1 MKRLINVNSFLI
13 FFSFLLGMS
22 CTNKVY
28 DAEKLTSIADSCY
41 KADNSLQALQY
52 YIKGFIAARKESN
65 DYLAMRCAG
74 HISILYNS
82 FGNVDGSLQ
91 YNKLGYDLAIKLADD
106 DAKSSFLSNYVTYC
120 CNNKDSVN
128 ARKYYAEL
136 LRLPVHRD
144 KQKYEYFCLYEYA
157 RIMKC
162 VGNYSEAQNVHSQAL
177 EYARKNKMG
186 AVYILFQNSEIGNL
200 MVLQHKYDKAVVIG
214 KSCLAEALRL
224 NYKELILNSYKML
237 ADAYV
242 GLGEKDEAYEYL
254 EKYHKQSTG
263 VYNMTKYFSLQ
274 NDLYQYEN
282 VEHER
287 RVSNLVIVIIL
298 ITAMAVVLVFL
309 LFVIIIKNQAL
320 RKAQVIVVNK
330 DQEIL
335 KLEQK
340 NNNLSEAVDNQLSRN
355 TSYAMPVD
363 QKDELFMKIKSIFE
377 DLYIISDVDFNIN
390 KMAEYVGSNVKY
402 VSVVINEKFGKGFK
416 VILNEYRVKQAC
428 KMLSDDNYDRFTI
441 KTIFE
446 SVGYR
451 NAASFNRA
459 FKSVMGMT
467 PSTYQKIYRHEA
479 DAEIEE

>member
-1 MKRLINVNSFLI
+1 
-13 FFSFLLGMS
+13 
-22 CTNKVY
+22 
-28 DAEKLTSIADSCY
+28 
-41 KADNSLQALQY
+41 
-52 YIKGFIAARKESN
+52 
-65 DYLAMRCAG
+65 
-74 HISILYNS
+74 
-82 FGNVDGSLQ
+82 
-91 YNKLGYDLAIKLADD
+91 
-106 DAKSSFLSNYVTYC
+106 
-120 CNNKDSVN
+120 
-128 ARKYYAEL
+128 
-136 LRLPVHRD
+136 
-144 KQKYEYFCLYEYA
+144 
-157 RIMKC
+157 
-162 VGNYSEAQNVHSQAL
+162 
-177 EYARKNKMG
+177 
-186 AVYILFQNSEIGNL
+186 
-200 MVLQHKYDKAVVIG
+200 
-214 KSCLAEALRL
+214 
-224 NYKELILNSYKML
+224 
-237 ADAYV
+237 
-242 GLGEKDEAYEYL
+242 
-254 EKYHKQSTG
+254 
-263 VYNMTKYFSLQ
+263 MTKYFSLQ

-298 ITAMAVVLVFL
+298 ITAMAGGLVFL
-309 LFVIIIKNQAL
+309 LFVIIFKNQAL

-479 DAEIEE
+479 DADIGE